1 MPSDPT
7 SPTVPPSLVPPPRVP
22 SRRGKTWLAVG
33 LFASVLLNLFLAGVV
48 TGRLAGA
55 GPVADMFAGAPPA
68 SAASSGRELMLER
81 FLALP
86 LADRLRFRRAMAAHR
101 DTLRAAAAALTR
113 ARLHVL
119 AVLAAPTY
127 DSHAMED
134 AFAAVRQATT
144 AAQVALHEAL
154 IEAAAT
160 LSPAARAKLGSPI
173 RDEGG

>member
-1 MPSDPT
+1 MPSEPAIP
-7 SPTVPPSLVPPPRVP
+7 SPTMPPPASA
-22 SRRGKTWLAVG
+22 SRRGKTWLAVA

-55 GPVADMFAGAPPA
+55 GPVRDMLATSSTA
-68 SAASSGRELMLER
+68 SVGRELMQER
-81 FLALP
+81 FRALP
-86 LADRLRFRRAMAAHR
+86 PADRLRFLTAMAEHR

-113 ARLHVL
+113 ARLNVL
-119 AVLAAPTY
+119 DVLAAPTY
-127 DSHAMED
+127 DPHAMED

-154 IEAAAT
+154 IQAAAT
-160 LSPAARAKLGSPI
+160 LSPAARVKLGSPI